1 MFSCRPERGG
11 RGLPRGSASPRPWHR
26 SSSACHLTLGERNS
40 SPPPWLA
47 YVSPS
52 HWGAYGRRTSPLAR
66 HLLWRPQH
74 CTPLDFWAH
83 GPVDAS
89 VHLLK
94 WTGAFPGSGPG
105 TSSRARLDFPGTTCR
120 ETSPGHLPGKPSS
133 GPGTSSRARLP
144 SLARLARDTCATFP
158 GHALPGALR
167 TVPLPLRTGQR
178 AYPPLGSPHPG
189 LLSVDQARE
198 AILTL
203 LHDHHLLVLSNSVLA
218 HASRCLGTPGTRTS
232 TIITLYLLLIK
243 C

>member
-52 HWGAYGRRTSPLAR
+52 HWGAYGPRTSPLAR
-66 HLLWRPQH
+66 HLLRRPQH

-105 TSSRARLDFPGTTCR
+105 TSSRARL
-120 ETSPGHLPGKPSS
+120 
-133 GPGTSSRARLP
+133 P

-167 TVPLPLRTGQR
+167 TVPLPPRTEQR
-178 AYPPLGSPHPG
+178 AYPPLF
-189 LLSVDQARE
+189 
-198 AILTL
+198 
-203 LHDHHLLVLSNSVLA
+203 LSNSVLA

-232 TIITLYLLLIK
+232 TECVHFLHHAHTLHEK
-243 C
+243 QSQPFK

>member
-1 MFSCRPERGG
+1 M
-11 RGLPRGSASPRPWHR
+11 
-26 SSSACHLTLGERNS
+26 TLGERNS

-52 HWGAYGRRTSPLAR
+52 HWGAYGPRTSPLAR
-66 HLLWRPQH
+66 HLLRRPQH
-74 CTPLDFWAH
+74 CAPLDFWAH

-120 ETSPGHLPGKPSS
+120 EPSPGRLPGKPSS

-158 GHALPGALR
+158 GHALPGVPRA
-167 TVPLPLRTGQR
+167 VPLPPKTEQR
-178 AYPPLGSPHPG
+178 AYPLFSLVTVFWPTRPDVLVPPEPGRRQSSHLENIWQLGLPEEM
-189 LLSVDQARE
+189 LLGV
-198 AILTL
+198 
-203 LHDHHLLVLSNSVLA
+203 
-218 HASRCLGTPGTRTS
+218 SRIRGGDAA
-232 TIITLYLLLIK
+232 
-243 C
+243 

>member
-1 MFSCRPERGG
+1 M
-11 RGLPRGSASPRPWHR
+11 
-26 SSSACHLTLGERNS
+26 TLGERNS

-52 HWGAYGRRTSPLAR
+52 HWGAYGPRTSPLAR
-66 HLLWRPQH
+66 HLLRRPQH
-74 CTPLDFWAH
+74 YTPLDFWAH
-83 GPVDAS
+83 WPVDAS

-120 ETSPGHLPGKPSS
+120 ESSPGRLPGKPSS

-167 TVPLPLRTGQR
+167 TVPLPPRTEQR
-178 AYPPLGSPHPG
+178 ACPPLF
-189 LLSVDQARE
+189 
-198 AILTL
+198 
-203 LHDHHLLVLSNSVLA
+203 LSNSVLA

-232 TIITLYLLLIK
+232 TVAPGRGPATHFPQDTEQPTSCRGGKEVPGYAPHDAWAQGI
-243 C
+243 